1 MKQTETLRTHTAHG
15 HRERSIAP
23 ACSEVIGCFIPPR
36 WFWIPFCLINRRVL
50 ESAFCTSTGRCGQEG
65 ARAGPLVM
73 GGCDAGPAGCPLHGQ
88 GNGSGDG
95 ARASGGRHQPCFLPG
110 AASRPP
116 SPAAGK
122 SSVSQTGA
130 GEVLAPASSTQL
142 AHTHMQRAGNSVTN
156 PWTVVSALVFIFPL
170 SIWPSALKAALH
182 RIPLPI
188 VLRQWFHRR
197 RPKAAPLWL

>member
-1 MKQTETLRTHTAHG
+1 MKRTETLRTHTAHG
-15 HRERSIAP
+15 HRERSVAP
-23 ACSEVIGCFIPPR
+23 ACSEVIGCFVPPPR

-110 AASRPP
+110 AASRLP
-116 SPAAGK
+116 SPAAGRVQ
-122 SSVSQTGA
+122 S
-130 GEVLAPASSTQL
+130 
-142 AHTHMQRAGNSVTN
+142 
-156 PWTVVSALVFIFPL
+156 
-170 SIWPSALKAALH
+170 
-182 RIPLPI
+182 
-188 VLRQWFHRR
+188 HRR
-197 RPKAAPLWL
+197 GLARSWLLPPAHSWLTRTCKGQGTQ